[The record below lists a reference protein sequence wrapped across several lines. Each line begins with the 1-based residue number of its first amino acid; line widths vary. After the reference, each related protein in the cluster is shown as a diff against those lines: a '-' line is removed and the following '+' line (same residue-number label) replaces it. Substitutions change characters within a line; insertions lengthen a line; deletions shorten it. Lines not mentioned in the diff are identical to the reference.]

1 MRQNDETEN
10 MYPISKYVRT
20 IKALIIALGFYCW
33 RNVWD
38 LDCWDFFLLETVNHS
53 SRQDIIVVVDLGK
66 QLGIGSRGMHMHS
79 FSITKRFS
87 YVQTLSIATV
97 TYVEAG
103 PFHFRSISNKH
114 R

>member
-1 MRQNDETEN
+1 MGFG
-10 MYPISKYVRT
+10 
-20 IKALIIALGFYCW
+20 LLGFFSA
-33 RNVWD
+33 RNGKS
-38 LDCWDFFLLETVNHS
+38 LKS
-53 SRQDIIVVVDLGK
+53 SRYNCGGLTQKSVWSDLGK

>member
-53 SRQDIIVVVDLGK
+53 NRQDIIVVVDLGK
-66 QLGIGSRGMHMHS
+66 QFGIGFRGMHS
-79 FSITKRFS
+79 FAIAKRFS
-87 YVQTLSIATV
+87 SMYKPCQ
-97 TYVEAG
+97 
-103 PFHFRSISNKH
+103 
-114 R
+114 

>member
-38 LDCWDFFLLETVNHS
+38 LDCWDLFLLETVNHS
-53 SRQDIIVVVDLGK
+53 SRQDIIVVVSLKNGFGPTWANSSESV
-66 QLGIGSRGMHMHS
+66 LEGCICIHS
-79 FSITKRFS
+79 
-87 YVQTLSIATV
+87 
-97 TYVEAG
+97 
-103 PFHFRSISNKH
+103 P
-114 R
+114 